1 MFNPETYLLA
11 VPKGSRPWI
20 QLVCNTHWT
29 LLGGPIL
36 HTWVTSWVSVLFS
49 LNPRSLFWGHV
60 LLSLHSQ
67 NLAYPSIPRL
77 PLQSIT
83 HTGNCRKQIFTKS
96 DRVLSWPSCLCSG
109 APALGISPP
118 ASASWLLPTFL
129 STSYPLSS
137 LLPGTLVSL
146 SSLLHSSRRKEGT
159 QRVLSTIY

>member
-1 MFNPETYLLA
+1 MSATPT
-11 VPKGSRPWI
+11 R
-20 QLVCNTHWT
+20 T
-29 LLGGPIL
+29 LLGAPIL

-49 LNPRSLFWGHV
+49 LKPLSLSWGHV
-60 LLSLHSQ
+60 LFSLHSQ
-67 NLAYPSIPRL
+67 NLAYPSISRL

-83 HTGNCRKQIFTKS
+83 HRGNCRKQIFTKS
-96 DRVLSWPSCLCSG
+96 DRARSCLG
-109 APALGISPP
+109 PAVCVQEPRHWGFLHLPS

-146 SSLLHSSRRKEGT
+146 SSLLHSSRRKEAT